1 MRTVLNLIQGSPEWL
16 KARAECDGTAS
27 EAPAMK
33 GSSKY
38 QTRDAL
44 LEQRK
49 TGIAKEVNASM
60 QAIFNRGHETEALA
74 RPIAERIIGDELSP
88 TTVQLV
94 IDGLTLIASLDGI
107 TFDDEVIFEH
117 KLWNEELAASVL
129 AKELDPHYTIQM
141 DQELLVSGA
150 KKCLFMVSDGTEE
163 KCVWMWYE
171 SQQSKFDALLAGW
184 KQFKLDLETFIL
196 PEREE
201 VITPVVVD
209 PFPMVNIQVRGEL
222 VQCNLTVLAPRFDK
236 YLSMVNTNPQTDQEF
251 ADADVYA
258 KASRTQAAQLL
269 TAAQSAIDQIL
280 TVSDAV
286 RMLESY
292 AKKFNDLGLVL
303 EKAVK
308 NGKDKIKAD
317 EVMKAKGA
325 IAEYVARANKEL
337 RLCAIPVVMPD
348 FLGAIKGVRSIRTL
362 KSRLNN
368 AVAAAKID
376 IDAIARDLREKESLF
391 ESSFKDHMFLFA
403 DLAVIIHHPLEHF
416 KLTCESRVANYKPV
430 IEQAARPAEVKPAPQ
445 AEKTIPPLDK
455 SRKPVEIERPSDED
469 LIQAVAASFQVGFEL
484 AADWMMAINYK
495 AALEQAKMPF

>member
-1 MRTVLNLIQGSPEWL
+1 MRSVLNLVQGTPEWL

-33 GSSKY
+33 GVSKY

-49 TGIAKEVNASM
+49 TGISKEVNAAM
-60 QAIFNRGHETEALA
+60 QVIFNNGHEAEAKA
-74 RPIAERIIGDELSP
+74 RPIAEEIIGDELSP
-88 TTVQLV
+88 TTLQLV

-107 TFDDEVIFEH
+107 TFDDRIIFEH
-117 KLWNEELAASVL
+117 KLWNEELAEQVRTGN
-129 AKELDPHYTIQM
+129 LDPHYTIQM

-150 KKCLFMVSDGTEE
+150 KKCLFMVSNGTEE

-317 EVMKAKGA
+317 EVMKAKNA
-325 IAEYVARANKEL
+325 VTEYVAKANKEL
-337 RLCAIPVVMPD
+337 RLSSMTAIYQFPD

-368 AVAAAKID
+368 AVAAAKIE
-376 IDAIARDLREKESLF
+376 IDAIARDLREKETLY
-391 ESSFKDHMFLFA
+391 EATCRDHVFLFA
-403 DLAVIIHHPLEHF
+403 DLATLIHKPMDYFTLE
-416 KLTCESRVANYKPV
+416 CARRVNEYKPAPV
-430 IEQAARPAEVKPAPQ
+430 IAEVKASPVQ
-445 AEKTIPPLDK
+445 KVIEKAAAATIADAK
-455 SRKPVEIERPSDED
+455 TERPSDD
-469 LIQAVAASFQVGFEL
+469 YLIQVVASRFNIGFEL
-484 AADWMMAINYK
+484 AAEWMMGINYK